1 MSDFKY
7 AIRAFLRSPGFT
19 AIVVLTLGLGIGATT
34 AIFSVVNAV
43 LIRPLPYRDAERL
56 VATQAS
62 LPDYKDLEA
71 SSQAFDAT
79 ASWASNLYN
88 LDTGSDTRQVLG
100 GTVTRTLLPLL
111 GAEPVLGRNFTTE
124 DETRPTVI
132 LSDSLWRRQFGGD
145 PRVLGQAVRLSGTT
159 YTVIG
164 IAPAWFRF
172 PTAEFQLWTPLRL
185 IEQQAPQQAANRA
198 FRIFRV
204 VAHLKPGVTLG
215 QAQAELSSLSARL
228 ARSFPATN
236 EGMTLTL
243 VPLRDRIV
251 GEARPALHL
260 LLGMVSVLL
269 LIACANIANLL
280 LARTTVRE
288 REFAIRIA
296 LGAGRGRIVRQLV
309 IESLTLA
316 FAGGLLGLLITMWGV
331 DALRSLLEARLPRA
345 EGIRIDVMVLAF
357 SMAATL
363 VTGMIFGLS
372 LSNGA
377 CPLPLARSRRR
388 ARMADACMSAKVF
401 ALRMSEFS
409 PRMTS
414 IGAWASAANCGHRS
428 GIGPPISEIALARL
442 GS

>member
-1 MSDFKY
+1 M
-7 AIRAFLRSPGFT
+7 
-19 AIVVLTLGLGIGATT
+19 AT
-34 AIFSVVNAV
+34 
-43 LIRPLPYRDAERL
+43 
-56 VATQAS
+56 
-62 LPDYKDLEA
+62 
-71 SSQAFDAT
+71 
-79 ASWASNLYN
+79 
-88 LDTGSDTRQVLG
+88 
-100 GTVTRTLLPLL
+100 
-111 GAEPVLGRNFTTE
+111 
-124 DETRPTVI
+124 
-132 LSDSLWRRQFGGD
+132 QFGGD
-145 PRVLGQAVRLSGTT
+145 PHVLGQAVRLSGTT

-204 VAHLKPGVTLG
+204 VAHLKTGVTLG
-215 QAQAELSSLSARL
+215 QAQAELSSFSARL

-251 GEARPALHL
+251 GEARPALQL

-316 FAGGLLGLLITMWGV
+316 FAGGLLGLLITHVG
-331 DALRSLLEARLPRA
+331 
-345 EGIRIDVMVLAF
+345 
-357 SMAATL
+357 
-363 VTGMIFGLS
+363 
-372 LSNGA
+372 
-377 CPLPLARSRRR
+377 CRR
-388 ARMADACMSAKVF
+388 AAVDSSRHDCRV
-401 ALRMSEFS
+401 R
-409 PRMTS
+409 R
-414 IGAWASAANCGHRS
+414 ASG
-428 GIGPPISEIALARL
+428 
-442 GS
+442 